1 MYIARLSL
9 ICLVAFAFA
18 SMLSYAHQCADE
30 ATSHAGVEKVTLTVT
45 GMT

>member
-18 SMLSYAHQCADE
+18 SMLSHAHQCADE
-30 ATSHAGVEKVTLTVT
+30 ASHAGVEKVTLTVT